1 MTARPKLLVSV
12 RSADEAMAALRGG
25 ADLIDVK
32 EPLNGPLGKA
42 SDHVIAH
49 VLDVV
54 DGRRPV
60 SAAFGEWCDDSLN
73 DLVDPR
79 LTFVKWGLAGRRGQ
93 LAATYAAIGKCAGS
107 RAVLVHYADAELAKS
122 PSLDE
127 LRERI
132 AGGSVPLV
140 LIDTVQKNGRSLLDW
155 IAPPELSALIAHLHR
170 FGTRVAVAGSL
181 DASVIPHLVAMR
193 PDWIA
198 VRGAAC
204 VGGRAGAVSE
214 WKVAALADM
223 LGNVLASH
231 ERQRLE

>member
-1 MTARPKLLVSV
+1 MNGRPKLLVSV

-42 SDHVIAH
+42 SDHIIADVLNVI
-49 VLDVV
+49 

-60 SAAFGEWCDDSLN
+60 SAAFGEWCDDSVN

-79 LTFVKWGLAGRRGQ
+79 LTFVKWGLAGRRGK
-93 LAATYAAIGKCAGS
+93 LAATYAAIRECVGG

-122 PSLDE
+122 PSLHE
-127 LRERI
+127 LRELI
-132 AGGSVPLV
+132 AGGSVPFI
-140 LIDTVQKNGRSLLDW
+140 LIDTVEKTGRGLLDW
-155 IAPPELSALIAHLHR
+155 IAPQELSAVIAHLHR

-181 DASVIPHLVAMR
+181 DVSVIPNIVAMR

-204 VGGRAGAVSE
+204 VGGRAGTVTE
-214 WKVAALADM
+214 RKVAELAEM
-223 LGNVLASH
+223 LGNDSA
-231 ERQRLE
+231 R